1 MSELNLFMEGE
12 GSNTMEHK
20 PLKISLYFAHDYV
33 ESELVLKDKNV
44 VVIDV
49 LRTSTTMLT
58 GLANGAR
65 EIIPTDSIA
74 SAGMIGRNS
83 EGQALLCGEKN
94 AKLIEG
100 FNLGNSIKEYSEEN
114 VKGKILVFH
123 STNGTPSL
131 IKSKFTRNCVV
142 LGFVNMERVV
152 NYLNELNEEFIILC
166 AGKSGEFSLED
177 TVCAGMLVSRLR
189 KLGGKNKYI
198 LTDSSRGAAKLYSAY
213 KNDLNKMMN
222 DSEHGQYLVSLGFG
236 DDLAACAETDKYSIL
251 PVLRNGVIKSIEAFA
266 SDPKLTMK
274 KVTQKN
280 AG

>member
-1 MSELNLFMEGE
+1 MEISDQKTE
-12 GSNTMEHK
+12 GHKTEDHK

-49 LRTSTTMLT
+49 LRTSTTMIT
-58 GLANGAR
+58 GLSNGAK

-94 AKLIEG
+94 AKIIQG
-100 FNLGNSIKEYSEEN
+100 FNLGNSIKEYSEET

-131 IKSKFTRNCVV
+131 IKSKFAHNCVV
-142 LGFVNMERVV
+142 LGFVNMERVA
-152 NYLNELNEEFIILC
+152 NYLLELNEDFIILC
-166 AGKSGEFSLED
+166 AGTNGDFSLED
-177 TVCAGMLVSRLR
+177 TVCGGMLVSRLK
-189 KLGGKNKYI
+189 KLAGRGKYT
-198 LTDSSRGAAKLYSAY
+198 LTDSSRGASKLYSAY
-213 KNDLNKMMN
+213 KNDISKMLH
-222 DSEHGQYLVSLGFG
+222 DSEHGQFLVSLGFS
-236 DDLAACAETDKYSIL
+236 DDLAACGEVDKYNML

-274 KVTQKN
+274 KVSQKS